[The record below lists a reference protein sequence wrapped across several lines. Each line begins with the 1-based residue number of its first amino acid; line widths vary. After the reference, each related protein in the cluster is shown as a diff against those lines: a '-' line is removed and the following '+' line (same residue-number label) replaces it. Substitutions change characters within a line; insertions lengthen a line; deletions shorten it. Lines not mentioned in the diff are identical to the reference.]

1 MSDCVCVV
9 SILLVLIVIPTF
21 FSAEKLILSRD
32 YWQNLVGY
40 NFGSFENNYKLVY
53 SSEVF

>member
-1 MSDCVCVV
+1 M
-9 SILLVLIVIPTF
+9 IVIPTF
-21 FSAEKLILSRD
+21 FGAEKLILSRD

>member
-1 MSDCVCVV
+1 VCVV

-21 FSAEKLILSRD
+21 FGAEKLFLSRD
-32 YWQNLVGY
+32 YWKNLVGY
-40 NFGSFENNYKLVY
+40 NFSSFENNYKLVY